1 MKHYALL
8 FLLGASASL
17 AIAQQPPPP
26 PLPPAFAAPNLS
38 SSGVRS
44 MAANCAA
51 CHGTN
56 GRAASGVTLP
66 GLAGY
71 DKEKFVTV
79 FKEFR
84 EGKRPATLMH
94 QIAKGYG
101 DAEVAA
107 MADYFSK
114 LPR

>member
-1 MKHYALL
+1 MKRYALL
-8 FLLGASASL
+8 FLLGATASL
-17 AIAQQPPPP
+17 ALAQQPPPP
-26 PLPPAFAAPNLS
+26 PPAFAAPNLS
-38 SSGVRS
+38 PAGVRG

-51 CHGTN
+51 CHGVN
-56 GRAASGVTLP
+56 GRAAPGSSVL

-71 DKEKFVTV
+71 EKEKFVTA
-79 FKEFR
+79 FKEFK